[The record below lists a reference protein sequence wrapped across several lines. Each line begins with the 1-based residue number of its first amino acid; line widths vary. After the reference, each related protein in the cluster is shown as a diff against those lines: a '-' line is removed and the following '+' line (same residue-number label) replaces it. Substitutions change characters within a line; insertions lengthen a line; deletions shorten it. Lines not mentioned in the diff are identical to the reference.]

1 MDPQSTLTLIPLALG
16 AAWASGINL
25 YAAVAMLGIMGATG
39 TTVLPQE
46 LEVLAHPAVI
56 IAAIF
61 MYFVEFF
68 ADKIPGVDSGWD
80 AIHTF
85 IRVPAGAV
93 LAAGAVYHTEEPI
106 LIAAALITGTAVA
119 GTAHATKSGT
129 RLLINTSPEPFSN
142 WTASVA
148 EDISVVGMIWLA
160 VAHPWWALGV
170 FVVIVL
176 LTAWLLPK
184 VWRGVKFLFAKI
196 ASLFG
201 GEKPVM
207 EPRTAQAGAGGNPN
221 DPEGLDAAYKGIE
234 IAKPQE

>member
-1 MDPQSTLTLIPLALG
+1 MDPQTTLTLIPLALG

-39 TTVLPQE
+39 TAVLPPE

-56 IAAIF
+56 VAAGF
-61 MYFVEFF
+61 MYMVEFF

-85 IRVPAGAV
+85 IRVPAGAI
-93 LAAGAVYHTEEPI
+93 LAAGAVWHTDEPI

-148 EDISVVGMIWLA
+148 EDVSVVGIVWLA
-160 VAHPWWALGV
+160 ATHPWWFAAAFL
-170 FVVIVL
+170 VIVL

-201 GEKPVM
+201 GEKPVL
-207 EPRTAQAGAGGNPN
+207 ER
-221 DPEGLDAAYKGIE
+221 DPDGLEAAYKGVE
-234 IAKPQE
+234 IAEPRR